1 MDWPQDFPPLKKLLQ
16 ITRLCSATTGSNL
29 LMLSRCGYSTIA
41 CGSCCGITPAP
52 KMSSVAQPQA
62 KPAEPAPNFLLL
74 CLFKGP
80 FVRDSVASDGGEAGR
95 KGCRSLN
102 TSTHRP
108 ATSGDILSYWFISFA
123 KIWAELRTGIL
134 QLLIT
139 STWTLKNNQMNH
151 EFILMTLPNWKYFK
165 HYLNSIPFLFNCRN
179 PGPLELG
186 TGQNKLGRP
195 QGHGGTDPSDRGAGR
210 REESVRSPE
219 CRLPPWCTQPCI
231 DSWCEVACRQ

>member
-1 MDWPQDFPPLKKLLQ
+1 MKTRPSLAKKQMWEVGRIQSLLWGGGKLPFGRAGISLRSGDTHMDWPQDFPPLKKLLQ

-95 KGCRSLN
+95 KGWRSLN

-123 KIWAELRTGIL
+123 KIWAKLRTGVL
-134 QLLIT
+134 QLPIM
-139 STWTLKNNQMNH
+139 STWTLKT
-151 EFILMTLPNWKYFK
+151 IKWLMI
-165 HYLNSIPFLFNCRN
+165 HFNDF
-179 PGPLELG
+179 
-186 TGQNKLGRP
+186 T
-195 QGHGGTDPSDRGAGR
+195 
-210 REESVRSPE
+210 
-219 CRLPPWCTQPCI
+219 
-231 DSWCEVACRQ
+231 